1 MACLIIADWRNV
13 ALTRNGKEQ
22 ILSLQNLM
30 QYGDLSQ
37 NSLLMPGDIIHV
49 PRNDALKVF
58 VMGEV
63 TKQSTLKMDR
73 TGMTLTRSIRSG
85 RRHESTDS

>member
-1 MACLIIADWRNV
+1 
-13 ALTRNGKEQ
+13 
-22 ILSLQNLM
+22 M

-37 NSLLMPGDIIHV
+37 NNLLQPGDIIHV
-49 PRNDALKVF
+49 PRNDGLKVF

-73 TGMTLTRSIRSG
+73 TGMTLTEALGQAGGMDQLVADATGVFVIRSKHDTEAKG
-85 RRHESTDS
+85 LV